1 MAAIML
7 IEQKKSRKNRSPVKV
22 RLILFRRESCRIEEN
37 EITLKL
43 YSPLT
48 GDFYKNDVDE
58 YGWNNGVADYPT
70 LFSGVDMAYYE
81 ESIREAVEQRDSD
94 DGGNLMPYFDE
105 DRNPGVR
112 KKVLSAVPTVEIRD
126 GELMGCTT
134 VKLKEP
140 LTEAEMQDL
149 QDYLKG
155 QFSDGWG
162 EGFEQQEI
170 QTGDGVLFVHFAEE
184 PFDFTVEQVQG
195 TETSKEQPVPKR
207 PKMKLVG
214 QDGNIFAILGR
225 ASRLLKE
232 NGQPDQAKEM
242 RNRVY
247 QSGNYYKALN
257 IISEYV
263 ETELSEKVPPKQKK
277 RSDRER

>member
-1 MAAIML
+1 M
-7 IEQKKSRKNRSPVKV
+7 
-22 RLILFRRESCRIEEN
+22 
-37 EITLKL
+37 
-43 YSPLT
+43 
-48 GDFYKNDVDE
+48 
-58 YGWNNGVADYPT
+58 ADYPT

-81 ESIREAVEQRDSD
+81 ESIREAVEQRGND

-105 DRNPGVR
+105 GRNPGVR

-134 VKLKEP
+134 VKLKES

-170 QTGDGVLFVHFAEE
+170 QTGDGVLYVHFVEE
-184 PFDFTVEQVQG
+184 PFDFTVEQVQD
-195 TETSKEQPVPKR
+195 TEASKEQPVPKR

-214 QDGNIFAILGR
+214 RDGNIFAILGR

-232 NGQPDQAKEM
+232 NGQPQQAKEM
-242 RNRVY
+242 SSRVY
-247 QSGNYYKALN
+247 QSGDYYKALN

-263 ETELSEKVPPKQKK
+263 ETELSEKAPAKTKK
-277 RSDRER
+277 ERGEAR

>member
-1 MAAIML
+1 M
-7 IEQKKSRKNRSPVKV
+7 
-22 RLILFRRESCRIEEN
+22 
-37 EITLKL
+37 
-43 YSPLT
+43 
-48 GDFYKNDVDE
+48 
-58 YGWNNGVADYPT
+58 ADYPT

-81 ESIREAVEQRDSD
+81 ESIREAMGQRDND

-105 DRNPGVR
+105 DRNPGVK

-134 VKLKEP
+134 VKLKES

-149 QDYLKG
+149 EDYLKG

-170 QTGDGVLFVHFAEE
+170 QTGDGVLYVHFAEE
-184 PFDFTVEQVQG
+184 PFDFTVEQVQD
-195 TETSKEQPVPKR
+195 TEASKEQPIPKR

-232 NGQPDQAKEM
+232 NGQPQQAKEM
-242 RNRVY
+242 SSRVY
-247 QSGNYYKALN
+247 QSGDYYKAPN

-263 ETELSEKVPPKQKK
+263 
-277 RSDRER
+277 

>member
-1 MAAIML
+1 MKERRNDI
-7 IEQKKSRKNRSPVKV
+7 IEKQ
-22 RLILFRRESCRIEEN
+22 

-70 LFSGVDMAYYE
+70 LFSGIDMCSLSTSDIVVTTKNGNETAYYVD
-81 ESIREAVEQRDSD
+81 SIQKAVKQRSSD
-94 DGGNLMPYFDE
+94 DGGNLMLYFDE
-105 DRNPGVR
+105 ERNPNV
-112 KKVLSAVPTVEIRD
+112 KAKTLSAIPSVEIRGD
-126 GELMGCTT
+126 ELKGCTT
-134 VKLKEP
+134 VRLKEP
-140 LTEAEMQDL
+140 LTGPEMRDL

-170 QTGDGVLFVHFAEE
+170 QTSDGVLYVHFAEKR
-184 PFDFTVEQVQG
+184 FDFEVEQVQS
-195 TETSKEQPVPKR
+195 TEVSKEQPVPKR

-214 QDGNIFAILGR
+214 EDGNIFAILGR
-225 ASRLLKE
+225 ASRLLKR
-232 NGQPDQAKEM
+232 NGQAEQAKEM
-242 RNRVY
+242 SNRVY
-247 QSGNYYKALN
+247 HSGDYYKALN

-263 ETELSEKVPPKQKK
+263 ETELSEKTPAEPKE
-277 RSDRER
+277 ERGNVR

>member
-1 MAAIML
+1 M
-7 IEQKKSRKNRSPVKV
+7 
-22 RLILFRRESCRIEEN
+22 
-37 EITLKL
+37 
-43 YSPLT
+43 
-48 GDFYKNDVDE
+48 
-58 YGWNNGVADYPT
+58 ADYPT

-81 ESIREAVEQRDSD
+81 DSIQEAAEQRIRD
-94 DGGNLMPYFDE
+94 DGGNLMPYYDRE
-105 DRNPGVR
+105 RNPGV
-112 KKVLSAVPTVEIRD
+112 KEKVLSAVPSVEIRD
-126 GELMGCTT
+126 GELMGCTI

-140 LTEAEMQDL
+140 LEEAEMKDL

-155 QFSDGWG
+155 QFSAGWG

-170 QTGDGVLFVHFAEE
+170 QTGDGVLYVHFWDAE

-195 TETSKEQPVPKR
+195 TEASKEQPVPKH

-232 NGQPDQAKEM
+232 NGQSQQAKEM
-242 RNRVY
+242 SSRVY

-263 ETELSEKVPPKQKK
+263 ETELSEKAPSKQKK

>member
-1 MAAIML
+1 M
-7 IEQKKSRKNRSPVKV
+7 
-22 RLILFRRESCRIEEN
+22 
-37 EITLKL
+37 
-43 YSPLT
+43 
-48 GDFYKNDVDE
+48 DE

-81 ESIREAVEQRDSD
+81 ESIREAMGQRDND

-105 DRNPGVR
+105 DRNPGVK

-134 VKLKEP
+134 VKLKES

-170 QTGDGVLFVHFAEE
+170 QTGDGVLYVHFAEE
-184 PFDFTVEQVQG
+184 PFDFTVEQVQD
-195 TETSKEQPVPKR
+195 TEASKEQPVPKR
-207 PKMKLVG
+207 PKMKLEKW
-214 QDGNIFAILGR
+214 DGDILSVLKR
-225 ASRLLKE
+225 AERLLIE
-232 NGQPDQAKEM
+232 NGQPERAKQMMEQF
-242 RNRVY
+242 RTFY
-247 QSGNYYKALN
+247 SLSSGV
-257 IISEYV
+257 ISQYV
-263 ETELSEKVPPKQKK
+263 EIDLPEKKTKK
-277 RSDRER
+277 AKKDRGEER

>member
-1 MAAIML
+1 M
-7 IEQKKSRKNRSPVKV
+7 
-22 RLILFRRESCRIEEN
+22 
-37 EITLKL
+37 
-43 YSPLT
+43 
-48 GDFYKNDVDE
+48 
-58 YGWNNGVADYPT
+58 ADYPT

-81 ESIREAVEQRDSD
+81 ESIREAMGQRDND

-105 DRNPGVR
+105 DRNPGVK
-112 KKVLSAVPTVEIRD
+112 KKVLSAVPTVAIRD

-134 VKLKEP
+134 VKLKES

-149 QDYLKG
+149 EDYLKG

-170 QTGDGVLFVHFAEE
+170 QTGDGVLYVHFAEE
-184 PFDFTVEQVQG
+184 PFDFTVEQVQD
-195 TETSKEQPVPKR
+195 TEASKEQPIPKR

-232 NGQPDQAKEM
+232 NGQPQQAKEM
-242 RNRVY
+242 SSRVY
-247 QSGNYYKALN
+247 QSGDYYKALN

-263 ETELSEKVPPKQKK
+263 ETELSEKVPPKQRK

>member
-1 MAAIML
+1 
-7 IEQKKSRKNRSPVKV
+7 
-22 RLILFRRESCRIEEN
+22 
-37 EITLKL
+37 
-43 YSPLT
+43 
-48 GDFYKNDVDE
+48 
-58 YGWNNGVADYPT
+58 
-70 LFSGVDMAYYE
+70 
-81 ESIREAVEQRDSD
+81 
-94 DGGNLMPYFDE
+94 
-105 DRNPGVR
+105 
-112 KKVLSAVPTVEIRD
+112 
-126 GELMGCTT
+126 MGCTT

>member
-1 MAAIML
+1 M
-7 IEQKKSRKNRSPVKV
+7 
-22 RLILFRRESCRIEEN
+22 
-37 EITLKL
+37 
-43 YSPLT
+43 
-48 GDFYKNDVDE
+48 
-58 YGWNNGVADYPT
+58 ADYPT

-81 ESIREAVEQRDSD
+81 ESIREAMGQRDND

-105 DRNPGVR
+105 DRNPGV
-112 KKVLSAVPTVEIRD
+112 KEKVLNAVPTVEIRD

-134 VKLKEP
+134 VKLKES

-149 QDYLKG
+149 EDYLKG

-170 QTGDGVLFVHFAEE
+170 QTGDGVLYVHFAEE
-184 PFDFTVEQVQG
+184 PFDFTVEQVQD
-195 TETSKEQPVPKR
+195 TEASKEQPIPKR

-232 NGQPDQAKEM
+232 NGQPQQAKEM
-242 RNRVY
+242 SSRVY
-247 QSGNYYKALN
+247 QSGDYYKALN

-263 ETELSEKVPPKQKK
+263 ETELSEKVPPKQRK

>member
-1 MAAIML
+1 M
-7 IEQKKSRKNRSPVKV
+7 
-22 RLILFRRESCRIEEN
+22 
-37 EITLKL
+37 
-43 YSPLT
+43 
-48 GDFYKNDVDE
+48 
-58 YGWNNGVADYPT
+58 ADYPT

-81 ESIREAVEQRDSD
+81 ESIREAMGQRDND

-105 DRNPGVR
+105 DRNPGVK

-134 VKLKEP
+134 VKLKES

-149 QDYLKG
+149 EDYLKG

-170 QTGDGVLFVHFAEE
+170 QTGDGVLYVHFAEE
-184 PFDFTVEQVQG
+184 PFDFTVEQVQD
-195 TETSKEQPVPKR
+195 TEASKEQPIPKR

-232 NGQPDQAKEM
+232 NGQPQQAKEM
-242 RNRVY
+242 SSRVY
-247 QSGNYYKALN
+247 QSGDYYKALN

>member
-1 MAAIML
+1 MKGRFA
-7 IEQKKSRKNRSPVKV
+7 
-22 RLILFRRESCRIEEN
+22 IEEK

-58 YGWNNGVADYPT
+58 YGWNNGVADYPA
-70 LFSGVDMAYYE
+70 LFSGVDMAYYK
-81 ESIREAVEQRDSD
+81 ESIREAVEQRDND
-94 DGGNLMPYFDE
+94 DGNLMLYFDE
-105 DRNPGVR
+105 ERNPGL
-112 KKVLSAVPTVEIRD
+112 KEKVLNAVPTVEIRD

-170 QTGDGVLFVHFAEE
+170 QTGDGVLYVHFAEE

-232 NGQPDQAKEM
+232 NGQPQQAKEM
-242 RNRVY
+242 SSRVY
-247 QSGNYYKALN
+247 QSGDYYKALN

-263 ETELSEKVPPKQKK
+263 ETELSKKVPPKQKK

>member
-1 MAAIML
+1 MKGRFA
-7 IEQKKSRKNRSPVKV
+7 
-22 RLILFRRESCRIEEN
+22 IEEK

-58 YGWNNGVADYPT
+58 YGWNNGVADYPA
-70 LFSGVDMAYYE
+70 LFSGVDMAYYK
-81 ESIREAVEQRDSD
+81 ESIREAVEQRDND
-94 DGGNLMPYFDE
+94 DGNLMLYFDE
-105 DRNPGVR
+105 ERNPGL
-112 KKVLSAVPTVEIRD
+112 KEKVLNAVPTVEIRD

-170 QTGDGVLFVHFAEE
+170 QTGDGVLYVHFAEE
-184 PFDFTVEQVQG
+184 PFDFTVEQVQD
-195 TETSKEQPVPKR
+195 TEASKEQPIPKR

-232 NGQPDQAKEM
+232 NGQPQQAKEM
-242 RNRVY
+242 SSRVY
-247 QSGNYYKALN
+247 QSGDYYKALN

-263 ETELSEKVPPKQKK
+263 ETELSEKVPPKQRK

>member
-1 MAAIML
+1 MKERRNDI
-7 IEQKKSRKNRSPVKV
+7 IEKQ
-22 RLILFRRESCRIEEN
+22 

-48 GDFYKNDVDE
+48 GDFYKNDGDE

-81 ESIREAVEQRDSD
+81 ESIQKAVKQRGSD
-94 DGGNLMPYFDE
+94 DGGNLMLYFDE
-105 DRNPGVR
+105 ERSPGV
-112 KKVLSAVPTVEIRD
+112 KEKVLSAIPSVEIRGD
-126 GELMGCTT
+126 ELMGCTT
-134 VKLKEP
+134 VKLREP
-140 LTEAEMQDL
+140 LTEPEMQDL

-170 QTGDGVLFVHFAEE
+170 QTSDGVLYVHFAEKR
-184 PFDFTVEQVQG
+184 FDFEVEQVQS
-195 TETSKEQPVPKR
+195 TEVSKEQPVPKR

-214 QDGNIFAILGR
+214 EDGNIFAILGR
-225 ASRLLKE
+225 ASRLLKR
-232 NGQPDQAKEM
+232 NGQAEQAEEM
-242 RNRVY
+242 SNRVY
-247 QSGNYYKALN
+247 HSGDYYKALN

-263 ETELSEKVPPKQKK
+263 ETELSEKTPADPKKV
-277 RSDRER
+277 RGNVR